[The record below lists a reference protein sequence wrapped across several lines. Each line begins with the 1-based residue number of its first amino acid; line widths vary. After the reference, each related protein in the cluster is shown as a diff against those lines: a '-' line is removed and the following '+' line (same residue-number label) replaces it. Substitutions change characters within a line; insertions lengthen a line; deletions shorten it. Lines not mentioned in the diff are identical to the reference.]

1 MIKPDDI
8 ERIVDACRI
17 EEVVGDF
24 VRLTKRGAN
33 YIGLCPF
40 HNEKTPSFIVSPV
53 KGIYKCFGCGEA
65 GDAVHF
71 VMQHEHYSYP
81 EALRYLA
88 KKYSIDIVEAQQTE
102 AQKKEYDEKESL
114 YAVNNYAKD
123 YFIEQLLHTEE
134 GRNVGLEYFR
144 QREFT
149 DPTIAKFQLGY
160 CPAGRDTFT
169 REAMQ
174 KGYSPQLLERAGLT
188 IIKDNNYH
196 LDRFRERV
204 MFPIHN
210 FSGRVIAFGGRVMT
224 AGKTEYAAKYVNS
237 PETDIYHKSNVL
249 YGIFMAKTAI
259 KKADKCFLVEGYTD
273 VISFHQAGIENVVAS
288 SGTSLTTEQVSLI
301 KKLTNNVTI
310 IYDGDNAG
318 IKAALRGISLVL
330 KQDMNVR
337 IVLLPPEDDPDSFAR
352 HHSLEECE
360 EYIRTH
366 EADFIT
372 FKTQILLKDAGED
385 PIKRAE
391 VINTI
396 AGDVAMV
403 NDTVTRSIYVQQCS
417 DMFSIPEESFADT
430 VRKKHY
436 VLVVDAKA
444 KEQSENNATQS
455 AATDKGTVEAA
466 LAGDAPAKT
475 HPQELLPVNKEIVAE
490 KALLKLLINYG
501 ERIVYFNDDDN
512 SQYGMRV
519 DQYVY
524 NSMNDDELDVL
535 TPSYKQLYDLY
546 ADYAEQY
553 ECNVVNTMLKHENES
568 TRARILELM
577 EVPIEVS
584 PNWEEKRQVT
594 VHGVANDEGK
604 LLEEAVRILQLV
616 RLYRLHRKKHILEQM
631 LKNIQDEDEETAIL
645 TLLSMIVSKTTE
657 IEKTLG
663 TAYRK

>member
-40 HNEKTPSFIVSPV
+40 HHEKTPSFIVSPV

-88 KKYSIDIVEAQQTE
+88 KKYAIDIVEAQQTE

-123 YFIEQLLHTEE
+123 YFTEQLLHTEE

-149 DPTIAKFQLGY
+149 DHTIAKFQLGY
-160 CPAGRDTFT
+160 CPAGRDVFT

-188 IIKDNNYH
+188 IIKDNNYY

-352 HHSLEECE
+352 HHSMEGCE

-372 FKTQILLKDAGED
+372 FKTQILLKDAGDD

-417 DMFSIPEESFADT
+417 RMFSIPEESFADT

-436 VLVVDAKA
+436 VLVVEARA
-444 KEQSENNATQS
+444 KEQTDNNAAQP
-455 AATDKGTVEAA
+455 AATDKAAIEAA
-466 LAGDAPAKT
+466 LVTNAPAAI
-475 HPQELLPVNKEIVAE
+475 HPQELLPVNKELVAE
-490 KALLKLLINYG
+490 KALLKLLINHG
-501 ERIVYFNDDDN
+501 ERIVYFNTDNN

-524 NSMNDDELDVL
+524 NSMADDELDVI
-535 TPSYKQLYDLY
+535 TPQYKQLYDLY
-546 ADYAEQY
+546 AEYAEQY
-553 ECNVVNTMLKHENES
+553 ECDVVNAMLKHENET
-568 TRARILELM
+568 TRVHILELM
-577 EVPIEVS
+577 EVSIEVS
-584 PNWEEKRQVT
+584 PNWEEKRRVT
-594 VHGVANDEGK
+594 VHNVANDEGK

-631 LKNIQDEDEETAIL
+631 LQKQQNEDEELAIL
-645 TLLSMIVSKTTE
+645 TLLNRIVAKTTE